1 MSERTTAKTRKEFIG
16 IVTSD
21 KMQKTVVVEVETFV
35 RHARYGKTIKAKEK
49 FKAHDEKNE
58 AHIGD
63 KVRISET
70 RPLSKDKRWRVTEIV
85 ARGAAVQGA
94 GEIQ

>member
-70 RPLSKDKRWRVTEIV
+70 RPLSKDKRWRVVEIV
-85 ARGAAVQGA
+85 AKGVVPAA